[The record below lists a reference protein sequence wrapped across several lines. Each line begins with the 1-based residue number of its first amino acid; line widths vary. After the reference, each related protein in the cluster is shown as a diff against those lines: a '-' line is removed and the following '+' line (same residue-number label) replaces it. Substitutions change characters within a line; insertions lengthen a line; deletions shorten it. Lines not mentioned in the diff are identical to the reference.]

1 MKVSLVIARIAGTE
15 STAKMTS
22 TIAMAASAAAPVES
36 AQRPCS
42 GRRRFCSRSTIASSA
57 PWSWRWRSIFQPV
70 QTRKAANTKL
80 SHPNAAS
87 AAAPTTMKTRRSAS
101 AATMP

>member
-1 MKVSLVIARIAGTE
+1 MNVSLVIARIAGTE

-22 TIAMAASAAAPVES
+22 TIAIAARAAAPVES
-36 AQRPCS
+36 DHRPS
-42 GRRRFCSRSTIASSA
+42 RFCTRSTIASSA
-57 PWSWRWRSIFQPV
+57 PWSWRWRSICQPV
-70 QTRKAANTKL
+70 QIRKAAKTKA

-87 AAAPTTMKTRRSAS
+87 AAAPTTMNTRRSAS